1 MDISLIDKNFAV
13 VKTIDKTGLKFY
25 DIEESPFRVYGVK
38 KIGDRYFRLPP
49 EVAKT
54 VNPGVEQLNSNT
66 AGGRI
71 RFVTDS
77 KRVAII
83 AVVHSIHKFSHMPA
97 AGVCGFDLYA
107 DDFYVKSFL
116 PPYSIN
122 SGEAYEQVIS
132 LDGKKHEITIN
143 MPLYAGVRCVMV
155 GLEDGAYVGEATDY
169 KYETPI
175 VYYGSSITQGG
186 CASRPGNSYQA
197 ILSRKLNANH
207 INLGFSGNA
216 KGEREIAEYIAGL
229 DMSVFV
235 LDYDHNAPTWQHLEA
250 THEQFYKIIR
260 EAHPTLPILM
270 VSRPRIT
277 NDESR
282 LERLEVIKRTYEN
295 AVASGDSNV
304 YFLDASKFFDGLD
317 NDFTVDGTHP
327 TDLGFMFMAKGMLS
341 TLKNALSEK

>member
-13 VKTIDKTGLKFY
+13 VKSIDKTGLEFY
-25 DIEESPFRVYGVK
+25 DIEQSPFRIYGVK

-54 VNPGVEQLNSNT
+54 VNSGVEQLNSNT

-71 RFVTDS
+71 KFVTDS
-77 KRVAII
+77 KRIAIVA
-83 AVVHSIHKFSHMPA
+83 AVHSIHKLSHMTA

-107 DDFYVKSFL
+107 DDFYVKTFL

-122 SGEAYEQVIS
+122 SGEAYEQVVS

-143 MPLYAGVRCVMV
+143 MPLYAGVRCVMI
-155 GLEDGAYVGEATDY
+155 GLEENALLEKASDY

-207 INLGFSGNA
+207 INLGFSGSA
-216 KGEREIAEYIAGL
+216 KGETEIAEYIAGL
-229 DMSVFV
+229 DMSAFV
-235 LDYDHNAPTWQHLEA
+235 LDYDHNAPSWQHLKE
-250 THEQFYKIIR
+250 THEPFYKIVR
-260 EAHPTLPILM
+260 EANPILPIIM
-270 VSRPRIT
+270 MGRPCIT
-277 NDESR
+277 NEGSR
-282 LERLEVIKRTYEN
+282 LERLEVIKRTYDN
-295 AVASGDSNV
+295 AVASGDKNV

-317 NDFTVDGTHP
+317 NDFTVDGGHP
-327 TDLGFMFMAKGMLS
+327 TDLGFMFMAKGLLS
-341 TLKNALSEK
+341 TLQKVLEE